1 MMFASRVLL
10 AGLLAAPGAALADS
24 TTIPIG
30 QLSDY
35 SGPTSDIGFAYGG
48 GVTDAIAWINAR
60 GGVNGR
66 PIASDQVDYSYKAD
80 RAIAAYKK
88 WMSQT
93 RPAIAVQ
100 GWGTADTEALV
111 GSAAKD
117 QVVFYSGSYA
127 GHLTDPTGS
136 AMRGD
141 KRAAPYNFF
150 YGPSYSD
157 AARALLQWA
166 ASDWKQ
172 KAAQGTPKYVH
183 MGANHPYPNAPRAA
197 AEEYAKE
204 LGFEVIPAIQYP
216 LAPGDYTAQCLTLK
230 EAGANYAYLGNT
242 SGSNISVIRS
252 CATAGVKVQFLSNVW
267 GMDENAMKAAGTAA
281 DGVVFPVRTG
291 ATWSDNEV
299 SGMEIVHAIS
309 RMSDKD
315 GTAYRAVHYL
325 AGICSAFY
333 MKEAMQ
339 AASKT
344 GEPSGPTIKAAMEAR
359 KDWVPAGLEGVCQPS
374 TWTAQDHRGT
384 TKVAIYRAKV
394 SGSTDAPVG
403 ELMSNG
409 HMKLEKVAEFQ
420 MPRRAEWLGW

>member
-1 MMFASRVLL
+1 MYTHRVLL
-10 AGLLAAPGAALADS
+10 AAMLAGAAMPALADNAS
-24 TTIPIG
+24 IPIG
-30 QLSDY
+30 QLTDY
-35 SGPTSDIGFAYGG
+35 SGPTSDVGTSYGQ
-48 GVTDAIAWINAR
+48 GVADSIAWINAH
-60 GGVNGR
+60 GGINGR
-66 PIASDQVDYSYKAD
+66 QIARDQVDYAYKAD

-88 WMSQT
+88 WLSQ
-93 RPAIAVQ
+93 PAVPAAVQ

-111 GSAAKD
+111 GFAANDQMPFFSA
-117 QVVFYSGSYA
+117 SYA
-127 GHLTDPTGS
+127 GHLTDPLGT
-136 AMRGD
+136 AVHGD

-157 AARALLQWA
+157 AARALVQWA
-166 ASDWKQ
+166 ADDWRRKGGAG
-172 KAAQGTPKYVH
+172 KPKYVH

-204 LGFEVIPAIQYP
+204 LGFDVLPAIQFP

-242 SGSNISVIRS
+242 ASSNISLIRS
-252 CATAGVKVQFLSNVW
+252 CAAAGVSVQFLGNVW
-267 GMDENAMKAAGTAA
+267 GMDENAMKTAGPAA

-291 ATWSDNEV
+291 AIWLDTEV
-299 SGMEIVHAIS
+299 PGVATAHAIS

-315 GTAYRAVHYL
+315 GTAYRSVHYL

-339 AASKT
+339 AA
-344 GEPSGPTIKAAMEAR
+344 GNLSGPAIKAAMESR
-359 KDWVPAGLEGVCQPS
+359 HDWVPAGLEGVCQPS

-384 TKVAIYRAKV
+384 TEVAIYRARV

-403 ELMSNG
+403 ELMADG
-409 HMKLEKVAEFQ
+409 HLKLEKVADIR
-420 MPRRAEWLGW
+420 MSRRPEWLGW